1 MARQLKTTS
10 LFLAKAPPLHP
21 SWLAHELTP
30 AHAADMALFPPN
42 ATPLERQSLY
52 AAHCQSLTTSL
63 TAPGARDHHL
73 LSTLSS
79 KTSFTVPSPFDGYPI
94 PVIRYSRLPSP
105 PNPTPK
111 TTTILYLHGGGL
123 HVGDA
128 TSEELS
134 ILHMLTASPSPNHA
148 IEIYS
153 PSYRLLPDHPAST
166 AVSDCAAV
174 LSHLLTTQPPNT
186 KLILSGSSSGGQL
199 AALLS
204 QLPGIAPRLTGV
216 LLRGPVTSDAFS
228 GLDPYVPSR
237 FREFHTSAVDPSFR
251 NSLLGAM
258 SRAVP
263 RDGLARMPLE
273 AGEEELRGLPRTWMQ
288 VCTND
293 ALYSDGVCYAMA
305 LEEVGV
311 EVRVDVRVGWP
322 HTFWLRAP
330 GLGEAREAEGEMVR
344 GLEWLI
350 GE

>member
-1 MARQLKTTS
+1 MTPQLKTTS

-42 ATPLERQSLY
+42 ATTLERQSLY

-73 LSTLSS
+73 LASLSS
-79 KTSFTVPSPFDGYPI
+79 KTTFTVPSPLDGHPI
-94 PVIRYSRLPSP
+94 PVVKYTRHPSS
-105 PNPTPK
+105 PTTTK

-123 HVGDA
+123 YVGDA

-134 ILHMLTASPSPNHA
+134 ILHMLTASPSPDHA

-153 PSYRLLPDHPAST
+153 PSYRLLPSHPAST

-174 LSHLLTTQPPNT
+174 LDYLLTTIP
-186 KLILSGSSSGGQL
+186 KLIISGSSSGGQL

-228 GLDPYVPSR
+228 GPSYVPPR
-237 FREFHTSAVDPSFR
+237 FHKFHTSAVEPSFR

-263 RDGLARMPLE
+263 RDGLPRMPLE

-305 LEEVGV
+305 LEEAGV
-311 EVRVDVRVGWP
+311 EVRVDVRGGWP